1 MTHAPDRILPGVAL
15 MLVFC
20 VTAPLMDVSAKLASA
35 TVPVGQITMAR
46 FLLQGIIMLPVV
58 WGMGLSLRVPRRHAA
73 MLGLRA
79 LCLIL
84 ATFSF
89 VGAISVMPLA
99 DALAISFIEPFI
111 LLILGKMIFGDEV
124 GPRRIAACGVGFGGA
139 MLVIQPSLMVFGTVA
154 LLPLV
159 TAITFAGYMLV
170 TRAISRVLHP
180 VAMQASTSIAGV
192 LICLPVLVLANGSGS
207 ATLDPL
213 MPQGLAW
220 VWLLGVG
227 IWGAI
232 SHICMTYALKFAPSA
247 TIVPLHYFEIVT
259 SVALGYAVFGDFPD
273 AVKWLG
279 IVVIC
284 GSGLYVIHRERLAA
298 RRRAASRG

>member
-1 MTHAPDRILPGVAL
+1 MSHAPDRTLPGVAL

-20 VTAPLMDVSAKLASA
+20 VIAPLMDVSAKLASA
-35 TVPVGQITMAR
+35 SVPVGQITFVR
-46 FLLQGIIMLPVV
+46 FLLQGAFMLPVV
-58 WGMGLSLRVPRRHAA
+58 WVMGLSLRVSPHRAA

-79 LCLIL
+79 LCLIV
-84 ATFSF
+84 ATFTF
-89 VGAISVMPLA
+89 VAAISVMPVA
-99 DALAISFIEPFI
+99 DALAITFVEPFI
-111 LLILGKMIFGDEV
+111 VLLLGRLIFGDEV

-159 TAITFAGYMLV
+159 TAFTFAFYMLV
-170 TRAISRVLHP
+170 TRAISRDMHP
-180 VAMQASTSIAGV
+180 VAMQASTSVAGV
-192 LICLPVLVLANGSGS
+192 LICLPVLVLAQGSGS

-227 IWGAI
+227 IWGTI

-273 AVKWLG
+273 RVKWLG
-279 IVVIC
+279 IAVIC
-284 GSGLYVIHRERLAA
+284 ASGLYVIHRERLAA

>member
-1 MTHAPDRILPGVAL
+1 MTHPPDRPLTGVAL

-20 VTAPLMDVSAKLASA
+20 VIAPLMDVSAKLATA
-35 TVPVGQITMAR
+35 TVPVGQITFAR
-46 FLLQGIIMLPVV
+46 FLLQGMFMLPVV
-58 WGMGLSLRVPRRHAA
+58 WIMGLSLRVTPGRAA
-73 MLGLRA
+73 MLALRA

-89 VGAISVMPLA
+89 VAAIAVMPVA
-99 DALAISFIEPFI
+99 DALAITFVEPFI
-111 LLILGKMIFGDEV
+111 VLILGRLIFGDEV

-227 IWGAI
+227 IWGTI